1 MLKMHTLSGGLVLG
15 AVLAFGGSALAEEMK
30 FRAELTGAAQVPPV
44 TTDATGTVEV
54 TYDTVA
60 KNLTWTLE
68 YEGLSG
74 EATAAH
80 FHGPADE
87 GETAPP
93 VIPASEL
100 ASGSE
105 ESAEITADQV
115 QLLMDG
121 KLYFNVH
128 TAANPGGEIRGQV
141 VAANAN

>member
-15 AVLAFGGSALAEEMK
+15 AVLALGGSALAEEMK

-80 FHGPADE
+80 FQGPADE

-121 KLYFNVH
+121 
-128 TAANPGGEIRGQV
+128 
-141 VAANAN
+141 